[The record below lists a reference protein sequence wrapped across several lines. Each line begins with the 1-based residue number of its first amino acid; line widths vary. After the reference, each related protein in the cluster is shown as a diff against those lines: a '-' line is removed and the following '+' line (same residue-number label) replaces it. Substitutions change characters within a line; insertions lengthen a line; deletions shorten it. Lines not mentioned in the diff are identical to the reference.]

1 MPENNRTQLATLLLL
16 TGVELV
22 VFLDAS
28 VTNLAMPS
36 IGAALSLGVATL
48 VWVSSAY
55 QVTFGGFQ
63 LGAGRATDLLG
74 RRLMFRTGLAVVTA
88 ASLLAGLSPDGTALI
103 GARAVQGIGAAILI
117 PAELALLTA
126 VFTEPEAYR
135 RAFGVW
141 SAMGALGGAAGVAV
155 GGVIV
160 SGLGWRWVFLVN
172 VPIGVLGLL
181 ASGSLLPR
189 DDVGPR
195 AVRRGGLD
203 LPGMLTG
210 TASLLLLVYVV
221 TKGAEGSLDTAHR
234 VLAALAVLLGAVFV
248 AVERRA
254 RTPVLPFRIFRAR
267 DIAGSTLANLLVGA
281 AHVPV
286 FVFLSLYFQ
295 EVRGY
300 SPVTSG
306 LAVLPLALAAIPVAR
321 LVLPRILKAA
331 GPRVVLAG
339 GTALLALALLL
350 LSRIPAHS
358 DYVTDFLPAAL
369 VFAVALPACFV
380 GSTLPAMRAADPAET
395 GVVSGVVN
403 TAQRLGAGLG
413 VAVLAA
419 VANARA
425 SHHHGGSRADA
436 VNAGFHSAFL
446 GAAGLAAL
454 GVAVALLVL
463 RPRPEPDGGDSG
475 DDTER
480 PSPGAR
486 LTPPS
491 AAATPRGSRRP
502 RRRGGAARP

>member
-1 MPENNRTQLATLLLL
+1 MPEKPTARSGTLLLL
-16 TGVELV
+16 TGVELI
-22 VFLDAS
+22 VFLDSS

-36 IGAALSLGVATL
+36 IGKALALSVATL

-63 LGAGRATDLLG
+63 LGAGRATDRLG
-74 RRLMFRTGLAVVTA
+74 RRLMFRTGLAVFTG
-88 ASLLAGLSPDGTALI
+88 ASLLAGLTGSGTALI
-103 GARAVQGIGAAILI
+103 AARAAQGIGAAILI

-141 SAMGALGGAAGVAV
+141 SAMGAVGGAAGVAV

-181 ASGSLLPR
+181 ASGRLLPR
-189 DDVGPR
+189 DDIHLR
-195 AVRRGGLD
+195 AVRRRELD
-203 LPGMLTG
+203 LPGMVTG
-210 TASLLLLVYVV
+210 TAGLLLLVYVV
-221 TKGAEGSLDTAHR
+221 TKGAEGSLDTPHR
-234 VLAALAVLLGAVFV
+234 VLAGLAVLLGAAFV

-254 RTPVLPFRIFRAR
+254 GTPVLPFRIFRVR
-267 DIAGSTLANLLVGA
+267 GITGSALANFLVGA

-300 SPVTSG
+300 SAVTSG
-306 LAVLPLALAAIPVAR
+306 LAVLPLALVAIPVAR
-321 LVLPRILKAA
+321 LALPPVLKAA

-339 GTALLALALLL
+339 GAGQLAVALLL
-350 LSRIPAHS
+350 LSRIPAHA
-358 DYVTDFLPAAL
+358 DYMTDFLPAAL

-425 SHHHGGSRADA
+425 SHHHGGSPADA

-454 GVAVALLVL
+454 CVPVALLVL
-463 RPRPEPDGGDSG
+463 GPGPEPDAAA
-475 DDTER
+475 DDETEDVPAER
-480 PSPGAR
+480 PGAG
-486 LTPPS
+486 PVADP
-491 AAATPRGSRRP
+491 AD
-502 RRRGGAARP
+502 GAAPTAD

>member
-1 MPENNRTQLATLLLL
+1 MPKKPAAQLLLL
-16 TGVELV
+16 TSVELI

-36 IGAALSLGVATL
+36 IATSLTLSVATL

-63 LGAGRATDLLG
+63 LGAGRATDRLG
-74 RRLMFRTGLAVVTA
+74 RRLMFRTGLAVFTA
-88 ASLLAGLSPDGTALI
+88 ASLLAGLAGSGTVLI
-103 GARAVQGIGAAILI
+103 AARAAQGIGAAILI

-141 SAMGALGGAAGVAV
+141 SAMGAVGAAAGVAV

-181 ASGSLLPR
+181 ASGPLLPR
-189 DDVGPR
+189 DGVALRG
-195 AVRRGGLD
+195 VRRRELD

-210 TASLLLLVYVV
+210 TASLLLVVYVA
-221 TKGAEGSLDTAHR
+221 TKGAEGSLDTAHWL
-234 VLAALAVLLGAVFV
+234 LAGLAVLLGAVFV

-254 RTPVLPFRIFRAR
+254 RTPVLPFRIFRVR
-267 DIAGSTLANLLVGA
+267 DITGSVLANFLIGA

-295 EVRGY
+295 EVHGY
-300 SPVTSG
+300 SAAASG

-321 LVLPRILKAA
+321 LVLPRVLKAA
-331 GPRVVLAG
+331 GPRAVLAG
-339 GTALLALALLL
+339 GTALLTVALLL
-350 LSRIPAHS
+350 LSRIPAHA

-380 GSTLPAMRAADPAET
+380 GSTLPAMRAASPAET

-425 SHHHGGSRADA
+425 SRHRGGGPADA
-436 VNAGFHSAFL
+436 LNAGFHSAFL

-454 GVAVALLVL
+454 GVVVALLAVGPL
-463 RPRPEPDGGDSG
+463 PEPD
-475 DDTER
+475 
-480 PSPGAR
+480 
-486 LTPPS
+486 
-491 AAATPRGSRRP
+491 AAAGDGAEVVPAGHPGPRP
-502 RRRGGAARP
+502 ATDPADDAAPTTD

>member
-1 MPENNRTQLATLLLL
+1 MLLL
-16 TGVELV
+16 TGVELI
-22 VFLDAS
+22 VFLDSS
-28 VTNLAMPS
+28 VTNLAMPD
-36 IGAALSLGVATL
+36 IATALTLSVATL

-63 LGAGRATDLLG
+63 LGAGRSTDRLG
-74 RRLMFRTGLAVVTA
+74 RRLMFRTGLAVFTA
-88 ASLLAGLSPDGTALI
+88 ASLLAGLAGNGTELI
-103 GARAVQGIGAAILI
+103 AARAVQGIGAAILI

-141 SAMGALGGAAGVAV
+141 SAMGAVGAATGVAV

-181 ASGSLLPR
+181 ASGPLLPP
-189 DDVGPR
+189 DGIDLR
-195 AVRRGGLD
+195 AVRRRELD
-203 LPGMLTG
+203 LPGMVTG
-210 TASLLLLVYVV
+210 TASLLLLVYVA
-221 TKGAEGSLDTAHR
+221 TKGAEGSLDAPHR
-234 VLAALAVLLGAVFV
+234 MLAGLAVLLGVAFV
-248 AVERRA
+248 VVERRA
-254 RTPVLPFRIFRAR
+254 RTPVLPFRIFRVR
-267 DIAGSTLANLLVGA
+267 NITGSVLANFLVGA

-295 EVRGY
+295 EVHGY
-300 SPVTSG
+300 SAAASG

-321 LVLPRILKAA
+321 LVLPRVLKAA

-339 GTALLALALLL
+339 GTALLTVALLL
-350 LSRIPAHS
+350 LSRIPAHA

-380 GSTLPAMRAADPAET
+380 GSTLPAMRAAGPAET

-419 VANARA
+419 VANSRA
-425 SHHHGGSRADA
+425 SHHRGGSPADA
-436 VNAGFHSAFL
+436 LNAGFHSAFL

-454 GVAVALLVL
+454 GVVVALLAVGPL
-463 RPRPEPDGGDSG
+463 PEPD
-475 DDTER
+475 
-480 PSPGAR
+480 
-486 LTPPS
+486 
-491 AAATPRGSRRP
+491 AAAEGGTGDVPAGNPGPRPATTGP
-502 RRRGGAARP
+502 ADDAAPTAG